1 MIGDFVA
8 LLSGTYQLFTH
19 DFTLYGFTFSFWQ
32 VFLFSAVSGIIGKI
46 LAEVFFG
53 D

>member
-1 MIGDFVA
+1 MGDLTA
-8 LLSGTYQLFTH
+8 LLTDTYQLFTH

-32 VFLFSAVSGIIGKI
+32 VFLFSAVSGIVGKI
-46 LAEVFFG
+46 LAEVVFG